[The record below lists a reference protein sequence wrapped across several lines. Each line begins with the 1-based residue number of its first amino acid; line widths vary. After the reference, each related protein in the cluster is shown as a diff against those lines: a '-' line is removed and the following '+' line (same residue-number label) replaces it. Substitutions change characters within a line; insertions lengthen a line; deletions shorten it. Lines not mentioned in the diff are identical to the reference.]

1 MTEIVSDSQISEGG
15 TSKCETSKKFK
26 KKMGLSL
33 YLILL
38 TMNYYRGSY
47 HKSWSNLQREATGL
61 KSQCQ
66 REFESIVMESKWQ

>member
-1 MTEIVSDSQISEGG
+1 
-15 TSKCETSKKFK
+15 
-26 KKMGLSL
+26 MGLSL